1 MSMQYKNA
9 IFDLDGTLINSLADL
24 AASVNATLTE
34 YGFPTFTTEE
44 YRYKVGNGAQK
55 LIERSLPPEKA
66 ADAAFVQQALTRYKE
81 IYAAHTADKT
91 KPYAGI
97 VDTLTKLYTR
107 GVTLGICTN
116 KPQGAAEEIARTMLE
131 EIPFAVVI
139 GDGGGLPI
147 KPDPAKVQLI
157 CRKLNIAPADTVFI
171 GDSAVDM
178 ETAVN
183 SGCLPV
189 GVLWGFRE
197 REELL
202 AAGAKVLLTE
212 PQELLT
218 KVEFIHA

>member
-24 AASVNATLTE
+24 AAAVNAVLTN
-34 YGFPTFTTEE
+34 YGFPTFTTDE

-55 LIERSLPPEKA
+55 LIERSLPQDKA
-66 ADAAFVQQALTRYKE
+66 ADPAFVQTALAKFKT
-81 IYAAHTADKT
+81 IYTAHAAYNT
-91 KPYAGI
+91 KPYDGI
-97 VDTLTKLYTR
+97 IDTLTELHTR

-116 KPQGAAEEIARTMLE
+116 KPQGAAEEIARTMLGK
-131 EIPFAVVI
+131 IPFAVVI

-157 CRKLNIAPADTVFI
+157 CRKLSISPADTIFV

-202 AAGAKVLLTE
+202 SAGAKVLLTK
-212 PQELLT
+212 PQELLRDFT
-218 KVEFIHA
+218 I